1 MCVPQVSKRHAVSA
15 ILLFYLTALAIAS
28 TPASSAEPSRSPRT
42 GEPVVNPD
50 GYTSARTCGECH
62 EDIYN
67 SWKKSLH
74 AFSLADPI
82 FDTAFMLAVKEGGEE
97 ARKKCLSCHAPMTIN
112 NGDYELKQGVTREG
126 ISCDFCHT
134 VTAVHLGEERGPFS
148 TDPGLVKRGVIKKAE
163 SPAHKVAYSEL
174 HGTSE
179 FCSGCHNYTT
189 PGGAAVL
196 STYDE
201 WKAGPYSGEGT
212 QCQDCHMVW
221 SAGKVVRTDVKATG
235 DKIHLHDLIHDS
247 DQLKSALVVQILNV
261 GRTSNGITVDV
272 EVENVGSG
280 HKVPTGMPTREVL
293 LTVVV
298 EAGQRTLKQERR
310 YRKVVANEKGNVLK
324 TDYETILYGARILN
338 DNRIAPREKRQERF
352 TFDYR
357 VADAKGVKVRAA
369 LTYKYTPVI
378 LRQQPMVVELS
389 EAERVVY

>member
-1 MCVPQVSKRHAVSA
+1 MCASRVSKRLAVAA
-15 ILLFYLTALAIAS
+15 IPIFFWIGLGIA
-28 TPASSAEPSRSPRT
+28 PKAARAAEPSRPRS

-50 GYTSARTCGECH
+50 GYTSARTCGQCH

-82 FDTAFMLAVKEGGEE
+82 FDTAFMQAVKVGGEE
-97 ARKKCLSCHAPMTIN
+97 ARKKCLGCHAPMTMS
-112 NGDYELKQGVTREG
+112 NGDYELQEGVTREG

-134 VTAVHLGEERGPFS
+134 VTAVHLGDPKGPFS
-148 TDPGLVKRGVIKKAE
+148 TDPGLVKRGIIKKAE
-163 SPAHKVAYSEL
+163 SPAHKVAFSEL

-201 WKAGPYSGEGT
+201 WKAGPYSREGR

-221 SAGKVVRTDVKATG
+221 SSGKVVREEVKPTG
-235 DKIHLHDLIHDS
+235 DKIHLHDLIHDTN
-247 DQLKSALVVQILNV
+247 QLKSALVVQITNV
-261 GRTSNGITVDV
+261 GRSTSGIIVDV

-280 HKVPTGMPTREVL
+280 HKVPTGMPTREVI

-298 EAGQRTLKQERR
+298 EAGTRTLQQERS
-310 YRKVVANEKGNVLK
+310 YRKVVADEKRNVLE
-324 TDYETILYGARILN
+324 TDYETILHGARILN
-338 DNRIAPREKRQERF
+338 DTRIGPREKRMERF

-378 LRQQPMVVELS
+378 MRQQPMVVELG